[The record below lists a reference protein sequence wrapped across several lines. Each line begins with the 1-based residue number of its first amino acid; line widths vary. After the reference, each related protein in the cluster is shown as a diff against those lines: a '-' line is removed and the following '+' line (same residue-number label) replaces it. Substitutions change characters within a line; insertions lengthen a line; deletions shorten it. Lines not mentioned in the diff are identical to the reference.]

1 MKTMPS
7 LYLQHRVDEEK
18 EDFYL
23 DKKFRIDKD
32 NRSVIFFS
40 ELKMGMLVKRQPK

>member
-23 DKKFRIDKD
+23 DKKFHIDKD
-32 NRSVIFFS
+32 NRSVIFF
-40 ELKMGMLVKRQPK
+40 LRTQDGNACQATA

>member
-23 DKKFRIDKD
+23 DKKFHTDED
-32 NRSVIFFS
+32 NRSVIFFLRTQDGNVS
-40 ELKMGMLVKRQPK
+40 EGTI